1 MSTFCNLGRVIC
13 IRRPWLCYLGHRYAR
28 RHTFAHAHVWVKV
41 QVHGSIYGNRR
52 THTHIYIYVHA
63 YVSEH
68 MDAHT
73 YAHEHPH
80 KRTRA
85 RAPRNTSFSAKDKPE
100 FSEAIYT
107 LFCLR
112 DLSMSALV
120 ISRCLHSY
128 FFFFFVFFTYV
139 LSPPSPIYRS
149 LDF

>member
-1 MSTFCNLGRVIC
+1 MVAYMGIE
-13 IRRPWLCYLGHRYAR
+13 
-28 RHTFAHAHVWVKV
+28 
-41 QVHGSIYGNRR
+41 
-52 THTHIYIYVHA
+52 THTYIYVHA

-120 ISRCLHSY
+120 ISRFHSY